1 MYCVY
6 CLPFSTRSYLLCVC
20 VWAPGGIKIL
30 QTDQTKIKLLFQA
43 QLPPSQRLFLK
54 RRYFY
59 EPDAFELYLSFFRY
73 NKCVFST
80 WLMERQ
86 ESVLHL
92 RELRQIKIIRFT
104 GMDRCVTILSR
115 HNAFRV
121 VRARA
126 HLNKVSQGTWSLPV
140 RAGATFSS
148 PQLQQQHHQHI
159 YISPA

>member
-1 MYCVY
+1 MTVVSHLEHVIKVCFVKKSTKQMTYVL
-6 CLPFSTRSYLLCVC
+6 CLLLAIFHAILFALLCVC

-92 RELRQIKIIRFT
+92 RELR
-104 GMDRCVTILSR
+104 
-115 HNAFRV
+115 
-121 VRARA
+121 
-126 HLNKVSQGTWSLPV
+126 
-140 RAGATFSS
+140 
-148 PQLQQQHHQHI
+148 
-159 YISPA
+159 